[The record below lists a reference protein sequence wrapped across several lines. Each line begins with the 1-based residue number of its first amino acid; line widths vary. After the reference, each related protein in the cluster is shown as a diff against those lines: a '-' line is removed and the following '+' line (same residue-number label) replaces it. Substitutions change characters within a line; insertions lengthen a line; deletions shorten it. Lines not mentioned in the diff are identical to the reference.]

1 MRRAIA
7 TLSLLLAVGGSG
19 DAMAAAQKPKG
30 KRVTLQKSDY
40 GRIIADG
47 RGRTLYLFTRDDGK
61 SRCYGDCADAW
72 PPLIT
77 KGAPRAGDRVKKRLL
92 GTVKRRDGHRQVTY
106 NGHPLYYYVG
116 DSAPGEVLCQAV
128 FEFGG
133 WWYVVRRSGEAVK

>member
-47 RGRTLYLFTRDDGK
+47 RGRALYLFTRDDGK